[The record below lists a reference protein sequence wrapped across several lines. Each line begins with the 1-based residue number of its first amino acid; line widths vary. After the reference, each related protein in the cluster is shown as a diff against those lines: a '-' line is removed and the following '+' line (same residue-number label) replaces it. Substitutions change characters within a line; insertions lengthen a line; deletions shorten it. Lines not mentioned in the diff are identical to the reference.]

1 MTVAVDRAKYKIRA
15 PYPGLQGLF
24 AAVDAAVVVFKVSS
38 SGFHGIAVACTH
50 AGTSPHH
57 KDTLVHERGWAV
69 FTDRGIPGD
78 GIRNKEGH
86 GRRACPRTCF
96 QGFKIPALVFPFGL
110 QLADPFGEG
119 LVFFLETPYPLIEK
133 VEGLPRAFLFFGRK
147 GRSVAQSPKML
158 LEQAH
163 FSLHAFSFLYLFPL
177 NLPKVFPL

>member
-96 QGFKIPALVFPFGL
+96 QGFKTPALVFPFGL

-133 VEGLPRAFLFFGRK
+133 KGKERGSEPEDAPGASPFLPACVF
-147 GRSVAQSPKML
+147 
-158 LEQAH
+158 
-163 FSLHAFSFLYLFPL
+163 FPL
-177 NLPKVFPL
+177 PVPAESSEGFPPLRPERFPAL